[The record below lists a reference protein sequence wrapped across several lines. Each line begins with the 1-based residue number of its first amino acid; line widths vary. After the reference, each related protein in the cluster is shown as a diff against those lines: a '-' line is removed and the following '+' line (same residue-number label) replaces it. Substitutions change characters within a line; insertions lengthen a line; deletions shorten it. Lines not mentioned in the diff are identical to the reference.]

1 MSTTLSYENLDATIR
16 TDITNLAKP
25 TVTGITYSSGSVVST
40 RGGDT
45 ITVIGTNFLPSAQ
58 VYVGLKPAL
67 SVIVV
72 STTELTV
79 TVPQNLPGSQLLS
92 VVNTNGS
99 VTKYPPGVQ
108 YAPGPYW
115 ITASGSLGSV
125 NPVYVPSF
133 TLLASS
139 DSAITYTVTAGALP
153 SGVTLN
159 SSAGTFSGGAPA
171 VETDTVYNFTVTAT
185 DAEGQ
190 TASRDFSM
198 TVSTDVVYWSS
209 PVQGQTLTY
218 TAVGAITQINVAVTS
233 KSGNAVSVAVSG
245 LPAGLKY
252 IPATNAGWSIGSI
265 AGVPG
270 VNGTYTVTLVATV
283 ATTGKQQTITITI
296 VVNKAN
302 GQIVYETPGTYT
314 WVCPTGVTS
323 ISLVLVGGGGGAE
336 SWGGGGGGGALTYTN
351 NLAVTAGNSYTVN
364 VGAGGDSF
372 AQGGNTWFNT
382 TAYISANGGKSG
394 VAGNGNTGGGGGG
407 AGGYTGAGGAG
418 AVASTSYAGGA
429 GGTSTG
435 TARTTGFAGGA
446 GGGGRSSN
454 AACPVPAIP
463 TITFGSGAGGAGGYG
478 QCYGGG
484 GVGLNGAISQSGTPY
499 NVATVVGGD
508 GGFSPNGGSA
518 GLLVTGGQ
526 DSTGYGGGWPGGGSA
541 ALGSGAGGAVR
552 IMWPGSSRTFPATNT
567 MDM

>member
-1 MSTTLSYENLDATIR
+1 MSTQLNYENLDSTVR
-16 TDITNLAKP
+16 TDITNLANP
-25 TVTGITYSSGSVVST
+25 TVTGITYNTSGSVVST
-40 RGGDT
+40 VGGDI
-45 ITVIGTNFLPSAQ
+45 ITVTGTNFLLGAQ
-58 VYVGLKPAL
+58 AYVGSTLAPT
-67 SVIVV
+67 VVVV
-72 STTELTV
+72 SETELTI
-79 TVPQNLPGSQLLS
+79 TVPKNLAGTQLLTIINS
-92 VVNTNGS
+92 NGGVAKY
-99 VTKYPPGVQ
+99 VTGVL

-115 ITASGSLGSV
+115 NTVSGSLGI
-125 NPVYVPSF
+125 VYSGATPSF
-133 TLLASS
+133 TLSATS
-139 DSAITYTVTAGALP
+139 DSTIAYTVTSGALP
-153 SGVTLN
+153 EGVTLN
-159 SSAGTFSGGAPA
+159 SAGTFAGTAPS
-171 VETDTVYNFTVTAT
+171 VSSDTVYSFTVTAT

-190 TASRDFSM
+190 SASRSFAM
-198 TVSTDVVYWSS
+198 TVSTDVIYWSS

-218 TAVGAITQINVAVTS
+218 TAVGAITQINVAVKS
-233 KSGNAVSVAVSG
+233 KSGNTVSVSVSN

-252 IPATNAGWSIGSI
+252 TPSSNAGFSIGSI

-270 VNGTYTVTLVATV
+270 VNGTYSVTLVATV
-283 ATTGKQQTITITI
+283 ANTGVQQTITITI

-302 GQIVYETPGTYT
+302 GQIVYDTPGTYT

-323 ISLVLVGGGGGAE
+323 ISLVLVGGGGG
-336 SWGGGGGGGALTYTN
+336 SDGWGGGGGGGALTYTN
-351 NLAVTAGNSYTVN
+351 NLAVTVGTSYTLN

-394 VAGNGNTGGGGGG
+394 VGGNGNVGGGGGG

-463 TITFGSGAGGAGGYG
+463 TITFGSGAGGTGGYG

-499 NVATVVGGD
+499 NVVTPTGGD

-526 DSTGYGGGWPGGGSA
+526 DSTGYGGGWPGGGGA
-541 ALGSGAGGAVR
+541 GFGGGAGGAIR
-552 IMWPGSSRTFPATNT
+552 IMWPGASRTFPATNT
-567 MDM
+567 LDM